1 MGRACRP
8 QSHART
14 CFIAQLDI
22 NPESVSGF
30 RLLMPPSRG
39 SGLFA
44 PGAMSALQKY
54 NVKKIDLFSVTVT
67 NSFLGER
74 VGNKKTPTPTSA
86 KKYEN
91 SPSNQ
96 QESCVYTYPNAGCG
110 PLCRGRGS
118 ISVPGGVTTRYC
130 SAECSPAASN
140 STLLHSGG
148 FRRIACSPQFASG
161 CQTVDLPT
169 RHIDRSARART
180 GRSKGPPGQAAQ
192 CRWSITAVQPRV
204 QSDAD
209 DTRSVANL

>member
-1 MGRACRP
+1 LTVCQA
-8 QSHART
+8 
-14 CFIAQLDI
+14 L
-22 NPESVSGF
+22 
-30 RLLMPPSRG
+30 
-39 SGLFA
+39 
-44 PGAMSALQKY
+44 SALQKY
-54 NVKKIDLFSVTVT
+54 KVKWLDLCFVTLA

-74 VGNKKTPTPTSA
+74 IGKQKLQLQLQL

-96 QESCVYTYPNAGCG
+96 QESCVYTYPNPGCG

-118 ISVPGGVTTRYC
+118 ISVPDGVTTRYC
-130 SAECSPAASN
+130 SAVCATSAPN

-148 FRRIACSPQFASG
+148 FRRIASTPQFASG

-192 CRWSITAVQPRV
+192 CRWSITAVQPPVRPE
-204 QSDAD
+204 AEYP
-209 DTRSVANL
+209 RSVADLRGLVKSRQL